1 MRFTLTRTG
10 SRPILPNHAP
20 CSLTSVLEKTMFE
33 HLVRDGV
40 ILFLAGVT
48 ILTKVVPTL
57 RLKRFTDKALAG
69 TLGFGWVITIIG
81 FVSMCT
87 GVVTDSW

>member
-1 MRFTLTRTG
+1 MRER
-10 SRPILPNHAP
+10 
-20 CSLTSVLEKTMFE
+20 VTMFE

-57 RLKRFTDKALAG
+57 RMKRFTDRALAW
-69 TLGFGWVITIIG
+69 TLGFGWVMTLIG
-81 FVSMCT
+81 FASMCT
-87 GVVTDSW
+87 GVAIDSW

>member
-1 MRFTLTRTG
+1 
-10 SRPILPNHAP
+10 
-20 CSLTSVLEKTMFE
+20 MFE

-69 TLGFGWVITIIG
+69 TLGFAWLITIIG

-87 GVVTDSW
+87 GVAIDSW

>member
-1 MRFTLTRTG
+1 
-10 SRPILPNHAP
+10 
-20 CSLTSVLEKTMFE
+20 MFE

-57 RLKRFTDKALAG
+57 RLKNFTDSVLAG
-69 TLGFGWVITIIG
+69 TLAVAWVMTLVGFI
-81 FVSMCT
+81 SMCA
-87 GVVTDSW
+87 GVATDSW

>member
-1 MRFTLTRTG
+1 
-10 SRPILPNHAP
+10 
-20 CSLTSVLEKTMFE
+20 MFE

-57 RLKRFTDKALAG
+57 RMKRFTDNTLAV
-69 TLGFGWVITIIG
+69 TLGIAWLMTLIG
-81 FVSMCT
+81 FASMCT
-87 GVVTDSW
+87 GVAIDSW

>member
-1 MRFTLTRTG
+1 
-10 SRPILPNHAP
+10 
-20 CSLTSVLEKTMFE
+20 MFE

-57 RLKRFTDKALAG
+57 RMKRFTDSALAV
-69 TLGFGWVITIIG
+69 TLGFGWVMTLIG
-81 FVSMCT
+81 FASMCA
-87 GVVTDSW
+87 GVATDSW

>member
-1 MRFTLTRTG
+1 
-10 SRPILPNHAP
+10 
-20 CSLTSVLEKTMFE
+20 MFE

-57 RLKRFTDKALAG
+57 RLKRFTDSALAG
-69 TLGFGWVITIIG
+69 TLSVGWVMTIIG
-81 FVSMCT
+81 FICMCT
-87 GVVTDSW
+87 GVAKDSW

>member
-1 MRFTLTRTG
+1 MRCFAKASERV
-10 SRPILPNHAP
+10 A
-20 CSLTSVLEKTMFE
+20 MFE

-69 TLGFGWVITIIG
+69 TLGVAWVITIIG
-81 FVSMCT
+81 FISMCT
-87 GVVTDSW
+87 GVATDSW

>member
-1 MRFTLTRTG
+1 
-10 SRPILPNHAP
+10 
-20 CSLTSVLEKTMFE
+20 MFE

-57 RLKRFTDKALAG
+57 RLKRFTDSTLAV
-69 TLGFGWVITIIG
+69 TLAVAWVMTIIG
-81 FVSMCT
+81 FISMCA
-87 GVVTDSW
+87 GVATDSW